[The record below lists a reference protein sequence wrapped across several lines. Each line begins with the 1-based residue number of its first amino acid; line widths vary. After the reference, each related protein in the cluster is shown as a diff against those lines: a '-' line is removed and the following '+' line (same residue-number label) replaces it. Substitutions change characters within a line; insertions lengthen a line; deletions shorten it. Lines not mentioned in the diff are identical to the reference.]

1 MIVNIKPRVGIIC
14 DEVLIKY
21 GMTRQSIQEAFG
33 IEPAI
38 VEIDNVME
46 EIRERRFG
54 MVFTYEKGKLI
65 HIEVSL
71 NVKLM
76 YKEIDIFGLSNS
88 VELLSKYD
96 IPTSNV
102 GKYMNFYKLGIML
115 GGFGKRKIPEK
126 KLAYLYPQ
134 KEKDFFVDMYKI
146 GGGK

>member
-14 DEVLIKY
+14 NEVLIRY
-21 GMTRQSIQEAFG
+21 GMTRQSVHEAFG
-33 IEPAI
+33 VEPAI

-46 EIRERRFG
+46 EIREHRFG
-54 MVFTYEKGKLI
+54 MVFIYEKEKLI

-76 YKEIDIFGLSNS
+76 YKDIDIFGLYNS

-126 KLAYLYPQ
+126 KLAFLYPQ
-134 KEKDFFVDMYKI
+134 KEKDFFMDMYKI